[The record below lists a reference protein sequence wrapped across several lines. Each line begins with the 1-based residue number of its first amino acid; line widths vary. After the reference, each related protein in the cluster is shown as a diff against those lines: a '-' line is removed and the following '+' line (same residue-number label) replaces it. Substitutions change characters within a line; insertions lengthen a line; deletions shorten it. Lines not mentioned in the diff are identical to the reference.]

1 MNHLHPCDGKTV
13 GAGTPGPAPASQATV
28 LTVLETAD
36 GQVPGWIRLL
46 PRGEVPLGD
55 GREPLRVDDEALAA
69 MVAHFEARGLDLVVD
84 YEHQSLTGLKA
95 PAAGWIKELAA
106 REDGLWARVQWTDT
120 ARDHIAARE
129 YRYFSPVLELEEKT
143 RRPLALLQVALTNT
157 PAING
162 LDPLVARLRTGPAA
176 SSPPP
181 DSHDPWGEVA
191 VLLGL
196 EPDAGPS
203 RIRGTLL
210 ALKDNLEQL
219 SRTRLEMEALQA
231 RMREQE
237 IEAEV
242 EAALAAGK
250 IQPCQEES
258 ARIFA
263 RHDLEAFRSYIRNA
277 LPQVPIGQRFRFAP
291 DHAMRPSPG
300 EAGLTSRQL
309 FICRS
314 LGITPEAFKAQRD
327 RLQAEALL

>member
-1 MNHLHPCDGKTV
+1 M
-13 GAGTPGPAPASQATV
+13 
-28 LTVLETAD
+28 LTVLETKD

-55 GREPLRVDDEALAA
+55 GREPLCVDDQALAA
-69 MVAHFEARGLDLVVD
+69 MVAHFEERGLDLVVD

-120 ARDHIAARE
+120 AREHIAARE
-129 YRYFSPVLELEEKT
+129 YRYFSPVLQLEEKT

-162 LDPLVARLRTGPAA
+162 LDPLVARLRTGTVA
-176 SSPPP
+176 SPPTR
-181 DSHDPWGEVA
+181 DSRDPWGEVA

-242 EAALAAGK
+242 EAALASGK

-263 RHDLEAFRSYIRNA
+263 RHDLEAFRSYIKNA
-277 LPQVPIGQRFRFAP
+277 LPQVPIGQRFTFAP
-291 DHAMRPSPG
+291 DTPARPSPG
-300 EAGLTSRQL
+300 EAGLTPRQL
-309 FICRS
+309 LICRS
-314 LGITPEAFKAQRD
+314 LGISPEAFKAQRD